1 MNKLY
6 NIFIFLSTFIR
17 NILEIYSCIY
27 LYQKGLSFREILLFY
42 ILVYLIGII
51 LNIMIYFIS
60 RKVSINYL
68 LIISI
73 IFSIIT
79 YSLFHKSN
87 NYLLLTILLSVS
99 FFPYHPFLFLHPT
112 SLSYEQQSQLNIY
125 PLEALQNQQFDF
137 SSS

>member
-1 MNKLY
+1 MNRLY
-6 NIFIFLSTFIR
+6 NIFTFLSTFIR
-17 NILEIYSCIY
+17 NILEVYSCIY

-79 YSLFHKSN
+79 YYLFHKSN
-87 NYLLLTILLSVS
+87 NYLLLGILLSVS
-99 FFPYHPFLFLHPT
+99 MFTYHPIRH
-112 SLSYEQQSQLNIY
+112 IY
-125 PLEALQNQQFDF
+125 GRSASNTRCGP
-137 SSS
+137 STRRR